1 MFNLTKDYAISI
13 GGVNVSSHSAI
24 RQWLE
29 STKINGMALG
39 LENTFSILSSLN
51 IDLSNT
57 QIIHVAGS
65 NGKGTLC
72 SLMAACMSLNNDSNV
87 LFSSPHLC
95 RVEERIR
102 INGKP
107 TSKEEFDQAIEVVR
121 ISSEKKSINLTFFET
136 TFLAAMVITSIVKPR
151 FLILETGLGGRLD
164 ATRCAPAD
172 LAILTTITKEHTDVL
187 GNDIYQIIREKAAIA
202 RPGKPLIAREM
213 RIPNFQN
220 TVIDCAANCA
230 NIELDEKP
238 ENVDCKFIQI
248 DDNYTILQEAEL
260 LAREAFAILKI
271 DPAKLP
277 EAKNVVNWPA
287 RLQEL
292 DLPSGHRIIL
302 DAAHNPSGLI
312 RVSNELIEMVKSKNI
327 QDKLTLVFGTSPQQE
342 LEKMLSL
349 INDFCRNFSNVEIYL
364 TKPQGGRYPGIE
376 PKDLATFDWIDCS
389 IQIVDEVTI
398 VIDNILAR
406 KPADVG
412 TILSIGSL
420 YLQGNILNH
429 LGKNS
434 DDDLHLLP
442 KQ

>member
-1 MFNLTKDYAISI
+1 M
-13 GGVNVSSHSAI
+13 SSHSAI

-51 IDLSNT
+51 IDLSKT

-238 ENVDCKFIQI
+238 EIVDCKFIQ
-248 DDNYTILQEAEL
+248 
-260 LAREAFAILKI
+260 
-271 DPAKLP
+271 
-277 EAKNVVNWPA
+277 
-287 RLQEL
+287 
-292 DLPSGHRIIL
+292 
-302 DAAHNPSGLI
+302 
-312 RVSNELIEMVKSKNI
+312 
-327 QDKLTLVFGTSPQQE
+327 
-342 LEKMLSL
+342 
-349 INDFCRNFSNVEIYL
+349 
-364 TKPQGGRYPGIE
+364 
-376 PKDLATFDWIDCS
+376 
-389 IQIVDEVTI
+389 
-398 VIDNILAR
+398 
-406 KPADVG
+406 
-412 TILSIGSL
+412 
-420 YLQGNILNH
+420 
-429 LGKNS
+429 
-434 DDDLHLLP
+434 
-442 KQ
+442 

>member
-1 MFNLTKDYAISI
+1 MSI
-13 GGVNVSSHSAI
+13 RGVNVSSHSTI

-29 STKINGMALG
+29 STNVNGMALG

-51 IDLSNT
+51 IDLSKT

-72 SLMAACMSLNNDSNV
+72 SLMAASMSLNNDSNL

-107 TSKEEFDQAIEVVR
+107 VSKKEFDQAIELVR

-136 TFLAAMVITSIVKPR
+136 TFLAAMAITSIIKPK

-164 ATRCAPAD
+164 ATRCPPAD
-172 LAILTTITKEHTDVL
+172 LAILTTISKEHTDVL

-213 RIPNFQN
+213 PIPNFQN

-248 DDNYTILQEAEL
+248 NDNYTILQEAEL

-271 DPAKLP
+271 DATKLA
-277 EAKNVVNWPA
+277 EAKNIVNWPA

-292 DLPSGHRIIL
+292 NLPSGHRIIL

-312 RVSNELIEMVKSKNI
+312 RVSNELIEMARSRNVEN
-327 QDKLTLVFGTSPQQE
+327 KLTLIFGTSPQQE

-349 INDFCRNFSNVEIYL
+349 INDFCRNFSDVEIYL

-389 IQIVDEVTI
+389 IQIGDEVAI

>member
-1 MFNLTKDYAISI
+1 MSI
-13 GGVNVSSHSAI
+13 GGVNVSSHSTI

-29 STKINGMALG
+29 STKVNGMALG

-51 IDLSNT
+51 IDLSKT

-72 SLMAACMSLNNDSNV
+72 SLMAASMSLNNDSNL

-107 TSKEEFDQAIEVVR
+107 VSKKEFDQAIELVR

-136 TFLAAMVITSIVKPR
+136 TFLAAMAITSTIKPK

-172 LAILTTITKEHTDVL
+172 LAILTTISKEHTDVL

-213 RIPNFQN
+213 PIPNFQN

-271 DPAKLP
+271 DATKLA
-277 EAKNVVNWPA
+277 EAKNIVNWPA

-292 DLPSGHRIIL
+292 NLPSGHRIIL

-312 RVSNELIEMVKSKNI
+312 RVSNELIEMARSRNVEN
-327 QDKLTLVFGTSPQQE
+327 KLTLIFGTSPQQE

-349 INDFCRNFSNVEIYL
+349 INDFCRNFSDVEIYL

-389 IQIVDEVTI
+389 IQIVDEVAI

>member
-1 MFNLTKDYAISI
+1 M
-13 GGVNVSSHSAI
+13 
-24 RQWLE
+24 
-29 STKINGMALG
+29 
-39 LENTFSILSSLN
+39 
-51 IDLSNT
+51 
-57 QIIHVAGS
+57 
-65 NGKGTLC
+65 
-72 SLMAACMSLNNDSNV
+72 
-87 LFSSPHLC
+87 
-95 RVEERIR
+95 
-102 INGKP
+102 
-107 TSKEEFDQAIEVVR
+107 
-121 ISSEKKSINLTFFET
+121 
-136 TFLAAMVITSIVKPR
+136 
-151 FLILETGLGGRLD
+151 
-164 ATRCAPAD
+164 
-172 LAILTTITKEHTDVL
+172 L

-213 RIPNFQN
+213 PIPNFQN

-271 DPAKLP
+271 DATKLA
-277 EAKNVVNWPA
+277 EAKNIVNWPA

-292 DLPSGHRIIL
+292 NLPSGHRIIL

-312 RVSNELIEMVKSKNI
+312 RVSNELIEMARSKNVEN
-327 QDKLTLVFGTSPQQE
+327 KLTLIFGTSPQQE
-342 LEKMLSL
+342 LEKMVSL
-349 INDFCRNFSNVEIYL
+349 VNDFCRNFSDVEIYL

-406 KPADVG
+406 KPEDVG

>member
-1 MFNLTKDYAISI
+1 MSI
-13 GGVNVSSHSAI
+13 GGVNVSSHSTI

-29 STKINGMALG
+29 STKVNGMALG

-51 IDLSNT
+51 IDLSKT

-72 SLMAACMSLNNDSNV
+72 SLMAASMSLNNDSNL

-107 TSKEEFDQAIEVVR
+107 VSKKEFDQAIELVR

-136 TFLAAMVITSIVKPR
+136 TFLAAMAITSIIKPK

-172 LAILTTITKEHTDVL
+172 LAILTTISKEHTDVL

-213 RIPNFQN
+213 PIPNFQN

-248 DDNYTILQEAEL
+248 NDNYTILQEAEL

-271 DPAKLP
+271 DATKLA
-277 EAKNVVNWPA
+277 EAKNIVNWPA

-292 DLPSGHRIIL
+292 NLPSGHRIIL

-312 RVSNELIEMVKSKNI
+312 RVSNELIEMARRRNVEN
-327 QDKLTLVFGTSPQQE
+327 KLTLIFGTSPQQE

-349 INDFCRNFSNVEIYL
+349 INDFCRNFSDVEIYL

>member
-1 MFNLTKDYAISI
+1 MSI
-13 GGVNVSSHSAI
+13 GGVNVSSHSTI

-29 STKINGMALG
+29 STKVNGMALG

-51 IDLSNT
+51 IDLSKT

-72 SLMAACMSLNNDSNV
+72 SLMAASMSLNNDSNL

-107 TSKEEFDQAIEVVR
+107 VSKKEFDQAIELVR

-136 TFLAAMVITSIVKPR
+136 TFLAAMAITSIIKPK
-151 FLILETGLGGRLD
+151 FLILETGLGGRVD

-172 LAILTTITKEHTDVL
+172 LAILTTISKEHTDVL

-213 RIPNFQN
+213 PIPNFQN

-248 DDNYTILQEAEL
+248 KDNYTILQDAEL
-260 LAREAFAILKI
+260 LPRQAFAILKI
-271 DPAKLP
+271 DATKLA
-277 EAKNVVNWPA
+277 EAKNIVNWPA

-292 DLPSGHRIIL
+292 NLPSGHRIIL

-312 RVSNELIEMVKSKNI
+312 RVSNELIEMARSKNVEN
-327 QDKLTLVFGTSPQQE
+327 KLTLIFGTSPQQE

-349 INDFCRNFSNVEIYL
+349 INDFCRNFSDVEIYL

-389 IQIVDEVTI
+389 IQIVDEVAI

>member
-1 MFNLTKDYAISI
+1 MSI
-13 GGVNVSSHSAI
+13 GGVNVSSHSTI

-29 STKINGMALG
+29 STKVNGMALG

-51 IDLSNT
+51 IDLSKT

-72 SLMAACMSLNNDSNV
+72 SLMAASMSLNNDSNL

-107 TSKEEFDQAIEVVR
+107 VSKKEFDQAIELVR

-136 TFLAAMVITSIVKPR
+136 TFLAAMAITSIIKPK

-172 LAILTTITKEHTDVL
+172 LAILTTISKEHTDVL
-187 GNDIYQIIREKAAIA
+187 GNDIYEIIREKAAIA

-213 RIPNFQN
+213 PIPNFQN

-271 DPAKLP
+271 DATKLA
-277 EAKNVVNWPA
+277 EAKNIVNWPA

-292 DLPSGHRIIL
+292 NLPSGHRIIL

-312 RVSNELIEMVKSKNI
+312 RVSNELIEMARSRNVEN
-327 QDKLTLVFGTSPQQE
+327 KLTLIFGTSPQQE

-349 INDFCRNFSNVEIYL
+349 INDFCRNFSDVEIYL

-398 VIDNILAR
+398 VIDNILGR

>member
-1 MFNLTKDYAISI
+1 MFNLTKDYALSI
-13 GGVNVSSHSAI
+13 GGVNVSSHSTI

-29 STKINGMALG
+29 STKVNGMALG
-39 LENTFSILSSLN
+39 LENTLSILSSLN
-51 IDLSNT
+51 IDLSKT

-72 SLMAACMSLNNDSNV
+72 SLMAACMSLNNDSNL

-107 TSKEEFDQAIEVVR
+107 VSKKEFDQAIELVR
-121 ISSEKKSINLTFFET
+121 IYSEKKSINLTFFET
-136 TFLAAMVITSIVKPR
+136 TFLAAMAITSIIKPK

-172 LAILTTITKEHTDVL
+172 LAILTTISKEHTDVL

-213 RIPNFQN
+213 PIPNFQN

-248 DDNYTILQEAEL
+248 DDNHTILQEAEL

-271 DPAKLP
+271 DATKLA
-277 EAKNVVNWPA
+277 EAKNIVNWPA

-292 DLPSGHRIIL
+292 KLPSGHRIIL

-312 RVSNELIEMVKSKNI
+312 RVSNELIEMARSKNVEN
-327 QDKLTLVFGTSPQQE
+327 KLTLIFGTSPQQE

-349 INDFCRNFSNVEIYL
+349 INDFCRNFSDVEIYL

-389 IQIVDEVTI
+389 IQIVDEVAI

>member
-1 MFNLTKDYAISI
+1 M
-13 GGVNVSSHSAI
+13 SSHSAI

-107 TSKEEFDQAIEVVR
+107 VSKEEFDQAIEVVR
-121 ISSEKKSINLTFFET
+121 MSSEKKSIHLTFFET

-172 LAILTTITKEHTDVL
+172 LAILTTISKEHTDVL

-213 RIPNFQN
+213 PIPNYQN
-220 TVIDCAANCA
+220 TVIDSADNCA
-230 NIELDEKP
+230 
-238 ENVDCKFIQI
+238 
-248 DDNYTILQEAEL
+248 
-260 LAREAFAILKI
+260 KI
-271 DPAKLP
+271 
-277 EAKNVVNWPA
+277 
-287 RLQEL
+287 
-292 DLPSGHRIIL
+292 
-302 DAAHNPSGLI
+302 
-312 RVSNELIEMVKSKNI
+312 
-327 QDKLTLVFGTSPQQE
+327 
-342 LEKMLSL
+342 
-349 INDFCRNFSNVEIYL
+349 
-364 TKPQGGRYPGIE
+364 
-376 PKDLATFDWIDCS
+376 
-389 IQIVDEVTI
+389 
-398 VIDNILAR
+398 
-406 KPADVG
+406 
-412 TILSIGSL
+412 
-420 YLQGNILNH
+420 
-429 LGKNS
+429 
-434 DDDLHLLP
+434 
-442 KQ
+442 

>member
-1 MFNLTKDYAISI
+1 MSI
-13 GGVNVSSHSAI
+13 GGVNVSSHSTI

-29 STKINGMALG
+29 STKVNGMALG
-39 LENTFSILSSLN
+39 LENTLSILSSLN
-51 IDLSNT
+51 IDLSKT

-72 SLMAACMSLNNDSNV
+72 SLMAASMSLNNDSNL

-107 TSKEEFDQAIEVVR
+107 VSKKEFDQAIELVR

-136 TFLAAMVITSIVKPR
+136 TFLAAMAITSIIKPK
-151 FLILETGLGGRLD
+151 FLVLETGLGGRLD

-172 LAILTTITKEHTDVL
+172 LAILTTISKEHTDVL

-213 RIPNFQN
+213 PIPNFQN

-271 DPAKLP
+271 DATKLA
-277 EAKNVVNWPA
+277 EAKNIVNWPA

-292 DLPSGHRIIL
+292 NLPSGHRIIL

-312 RVSNELIEMVKSKNI
+312 RVSNELIEMARSKNVEN
-327 QDKLTLVFGTSPQQE
+327 KLTLIFGTSPQQE

-349 INDFCRNFSNVEIYL
+349 INDFCRNFSDVEIYL

-398 VIDNILAR
+398 VIDNILGR

>member
-1 MFNLTKDYAISI
+1 MSI
-13 GGVNVSSHSAI
+13 GGVNVSSHSTI

-29 STKINGMALG
+29 STKVNGMALG
-39 LENTFSILSSLN
+39 LENTFSILSCLN
-51 IDLSNT
+51 IDLSKT

-72 SLMAACMSLNNDSNV
+72 SLMAASMSLNNDSNL

-107 TSKEEFDQAIEVVR
+107 VSKKEFDQAIELVR

-136 TFLAAMVITSIVKPR
+136 TFLAAMAITSIIKPK

-172 LAILTTITKEHTDVL
+172 LAILTTISKEHTDVL

-213 RIPNFQN
+213 PIPNFQN

-248 DDNYTILQEAEL
+248 NDNYTILQEAEL

-271 DPAKLP
+271 DATKLA
-277 EAKNVVNWPA
+277 EAKNIVNWPA

-292 DLPSGHRIIL
+292 NLPSGHRIIL

-312 RVSNELIEMVKSKNI
+312 RVSNELIEMARSKNVEN
-327 QDKLTLVFGTSPQQE
+327 KLTLIFGTSPQQE

-349 INDFCRNFSNVEIYL
+349 INDFCRNFSDVEIYL

>member
-1 MFNLTKDYAISI
+1 MSI
-13 GGVNVSSHSAI
+13 RGVNVSSHSTI

-29 STKINGMALG
+29 STKVNGMALG

-51 IDLSNT
+51 IDLSKT

-72 SLMAACMSLNNDSNV
+72 SLMAASMSLNNDSNL

-107 TSKEEFDQAIEVVR
+107 VSKKEFDQAIELVR

-136 TFLAAMVITSIVKPR
+136 TFLAAMAITSIIKPK

-172 LAILTTITKEHTDVL
+172 LAILTTISIEHTDVL

-213 RIPNFQN
+213 PIPNFQN

-248 DDNYTILQEAEL
+248 NDNYTILQEAEL

-271 DPAKLP
+271 DATKLA
-277 EAKNVVNWPA
+277 EAKNIVNWPA

-292 DLPSGHRIIL
+292 NLPSGHRIIL

-312 RVSNELIEMVKSKNI
+312 RVSNELIEMARSKNVEN
-327 QDKLTLVFGTSPQQE
+327 KLTLIFGTSPQQE

-349 INDFCRNFSNVEIYL
+349 INDFCRNFSDVEIYL

-389 IQIVDEVTI
+389 IQIVDEVAI

>member
-1 MFNLTKDYAISI
+1 MSI
-13 GGVNVSSHSAI
+13 GGVNVSSHSTI

-29 STKINGMALG
+29 STKVNGMALG

-51 IDLSNT
+51 IYLSNT

-72 SLMAACMSLNNDSNV
+72 SLMAACMSLNSDSNV

-107 TSKEEFDQAIEVVR
+107 VSKKEFDQAIELVR

-136 TFLAAMVITSIVKPR
+136 TFLAAMAITSIIKPK
-151 FLILETGLGGRLD
+151 FLLLETGLGGRLD

-172 LAILTTITKEHTDVL
+172 LAILTTISKEHTDVL

-213 RIPNFQN
+213 PIPNFQN

-248 DDNYTILQEAEL
+248 DDNYTILQEDEL
-260 LAREAFAILKI
+260 LDRDGFAILKI
-271 DPAKLP
+271 DATKLA
-277 EAKNVVNWPA
+277 EAKNIVNWPA
-287 RLQEL
+287 RLQDL
-292 DLPSGHRIIL
+292 NLPSGHRIIL

-312 RVSNELIEMVKSKNI
+312 RVSNEILEMARSKNVEN
-327 QDKLTLVFGTSPQQE
+327 KLTLIFGTSPQQE

-349 INDFCRNFSNVEIYL
+349 VNDFCRSFSDVEIYL

-389 IQIVDEVTI
+389 IQIVDEVAI

>member
-1 MFNLTKDYAISI
+1 MSI
-13 GGVNVSSHSAI
+13 GGVNVSSHSTI

-29 STKINGMALG
+29 STKVNGMALG

-51 IDLSNT
+51 IDLSKT

-72 SLMAACMSLNNDSNV
+72 SLMAASMSLNNDSNL

-107 TSKEEFDQAIEVVR
+107 VSKKEFDQAIELVR

-136 TFLAAMVITSIVKPR
+136 TFLAAMAITSIIKPK

-172 LAILTTITKEHTDVL
+172 LAILTTISKEHTDVL

-213 RIPNFQN
+213 PIPNFQN

-248 DDNYTILQEAEL
+248 NDNYTILQEAEL

-271 DPAKLP
+271 DATKLA
-277 EAKNVVNWPA
+277 EAKNIVNWPA

-292 DLPSGHRIIL
+292 NLPSGHRIIL

-312 RVSNELIEMVKSKNI
+312 RVSNELIEMARSRNVEN
-327 QDKLTLVFGTSPQQE
+327 KLTLIFGTSPQQE

-349 INDFCRNFSNVEIYL
+349 INDFCRNFSDVEIYL

-389 IQIVDEVTI
+389 IQIVDEVAI